1 MSFEELAP
9 DPTGAPDPP
18 KSRPEFTLTDP
29 KAMRALAHP
38 VRMALLELF
47 NVSPTLTATQASG
60 ALGESPANC
69 AFHLRTLAK
78 YGFIEEA
85 GGGRGR
91 ERPWRR
97 AHVSISV
104 SSAGQ
109 RDPQAR
115 MAAEALGSALRDR
128 WLDRIRRT
136 FAARAWDEEW
146 EQAVRASNNI
156 RWLTPG
162 EAAEVTAKMQE
173 IVDRYFDRTGDPAL
187 RPQGAL
193 PFATNIFSYPLD
205 GSSELVSDADGSQ
218 DRDIS

>member
-1 MSFEELAP
+1 
-9 DPTGAPDPP
+9 
-18 KSRPEFTLTDP
+18 
-29 KAMRALAHP
+29 MRALAHP

-47 NVSPTLTATQASG
+47 SVSPTLTATQASD

-78 YGFIEEA
+78 YGLIEEA

-104 SSAGQ
+104 SRARQ

-136 FAARAWDEEW
+136 FAAQAWDEEW
-146 EQAVRASNNI
+146 EPAVRASNNI

-173 IVDRYFDRTGDPAL
+173 IVDCYSGRTDDPAL
-187 RPQGAL
+187 RSEGAL
-193 PFATNIFSYPLD
+193 PFVINVFSYPLD
-205 GSSELVSDADGSQ
+205 GSSGLVPDTDGIQ